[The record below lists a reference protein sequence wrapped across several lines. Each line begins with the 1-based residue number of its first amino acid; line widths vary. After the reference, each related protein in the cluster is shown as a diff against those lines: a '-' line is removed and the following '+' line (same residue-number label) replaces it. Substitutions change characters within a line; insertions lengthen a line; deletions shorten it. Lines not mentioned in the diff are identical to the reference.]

1 METFLLNLLKT
12 SLLGS
17 LAILAMLVLKP
28 LWRERYRAKT
38 RCWLWLALAAF
49 LLLPVDFSVKNAPVQ
64 AAPPKD
70 YTLFVGTDKTAIQ
83 STDNLF
89 GDMAEKSGQSPAQVR
104 DTIIQRPVTN
114 PEQKTTRYIPVT
126 TILFYGYLAGA
137 AAFLLYQ
144 GVSYALFRRT
154 VRRWKR
160 DVSRADYAAMLSDTA
175 RDLGVSAPEMI
186 VCEAISTPAV
196 TGLLRPRLLLPHER
210 YDVQELR
217 YILRHEL
224 CHLKRRDMLLKLVLL
239 AANAMHWFNP
249 VVYLMLRQADEDI
262 ELACDSAATDGLE
275 LPERAAYSRT
285 LLAAVQ
291 SSVRALPATTCFGGT
306 VERLKRRITNVL
318 GAQKKRGLGVVALVL
333 ALTLTAG
340 CAISWGE
347 RAQKNDDPFADKSY
361 TVDILL
367 YEAPAFTDGFT
378 DGTYP
383 SFRTTT
389 NTAGEKYVTLC
400 DAWGSTSIYGPME
413 EYTLEKQSFYAL
425 FGSTKASPVDDL
437 IQNNKSAWSGH
448 CEEASDGQPNQVY
461 LLKQKDGSV
470 YLGLAGDYEE
480 DGSELFCSVFRLN
493 EQVNPIYASMDDYA
507 AACVEDLKKGT
518 MTYSVSENNDYAS
531 RSIEDTVADVRVT
544 QLEQADSLGNLS
556 PDGTVLELW
565 YFQYEMKPTNEAG
578 MQIDVIGG
586 QELTDDGYLNENW
599 THYLTVLHYTYG
611 EKTGYQVIGTYTG
624 NDGLWYNGCSYSGE
638 EKYYL
643 HDFYVDYAGLDL
655 PKMFIPDLLND
666 TAADGYGRAN
676 QCEAR
681 LISGD
686 GSYYFYAPITAW
698 ACNPGTE
705 FWYSR
710 YDTGSYFNAKKLEQ
724 SLDEAKAEWE
734 STGAKA
740 EKTDAGWRFVTHE
753 GMSNT
758 IVTLFDA
765 PDGTCYEV
773 TTHWT
778 FDGSTEENQWGWNR
792 DRAVEGEA
800 VILQAM
806 VNSFR
811 TSKILFTDGSP
822 NGSESSDPAP
832 DDTAFQ
838 ADLQLA
844 SNGGASWLSLNT
856 DGMAVGGHDPKD
868 SAPTV
873 LLDTCDYKE
882 YDPSESSPSGSA
894 VPPGGGNPLA
904 LCLSLSNSARFTF
917 YEGSDFM
924 LYQHGD
930 TRYYK
935 VSSYG
940 DYATIFD
947 AMLAWYNKTPDKEAT
962 FESDLVLASNAAT
975 VDILAFCPASGE
987 SGSHAPL
994 LTGYSVALDSYEY
1007 KPIDKPKNLD
1017 GLDSVELWPHNAQ
1030 ATCLIFYKGTNTVK
1044 YVSGKS
1050 ERYYR
1055 AVGDFSIV
1063 DNDGR
1068 TLYDLMRV
1076 WYDTAEYSDML
1087 TSDVRAQS
1095 KSFSWQEAAQ
1105 NWANAYYGTQK
1116 EVTSGSIYKFTWLNV
1131 TVNPAEET
1139 TQAKRKAGE
1148 IDDNTYCFAVRV
1160 EFTAESANA
1169 LQSAMAGNTVKCEN
1183 PAAPKDAYEF
1193 YRCCT
1198 IQLRDDGRWY
1208 GTELGTGWLC
1218 AIPKKE
1224 GLPPPFFAVF
1234 QRRAGKSTGTSQ
1246 RYVV

>member
-38 RCWLWLALAAF
+38 RCWLWLALAVF

-64 AAPPKD
+64 AEPPKD

-89 GDMAEKSGQSPAQVR
+89 GDMAEKSGQSPAAVR

-144 GVSYALFRRT
+144 GISYALFRRT
-154 VRRWKR
+154 VRRWKK
-160 DVSRADYAAMLSDTA
+160 DVSRADYASLLSDTA
-175 RDLGVSAPEMI
+175 RDLGVNAPEMI

-196 TGLLRPRLLLPHER
+196 TGLLRPRLLLPHEH

-318 GAQKKRGLGVVALVL
+318 GAQKKRGLGIVALVL

-340 CAISWGE
+340 CAVSWGE

-361 TVDILL
+361 TVDTLL
-367 YEAPAFTDGFT
+367 YEAPGFTDGFT
-378 DGTYP
+378 DGAYP
-383 SFRTTT
+383 TFRTAT
-389 NTAGEKYVTLC
+389 NPAGEKYVTMFNDLGY
-400 DAWGSTSIYGPME
+400 ALIYGPME
-413 EYTLEKQSFYAL
+413 EYKLEKQSFYAL
-425 FGSTKASPVDDL
+425 FGNTRDASPVDDL
-437 IQNNKSAWSGH
+437 MQHNKSAWTGY
-448 CEEASDGQPNQVY
+448 CEEAKDSQPYQAY
-461 LLKQKDGSV
+461 LLEQEDGTI
-470 YLGLAGDYEE
+470 YLGLSADYAE
-480 DGSELFCSVFRLN
+480 DGSECFCMVYRLEKEDN
-493 EQVNPIYASMDDYA
+493 TIYASMDDYA
-507 AACVEDLKKGT
+507 AERVAELKKGT
-518 MTYSVSENNDYAS
+518 MTYSVSENNEYAS

-544 QLEQADSLGNLS
+544 QLEQGDSLGNLS

-578 MQIDVIGG
+578 MQINVIGG

-643 HDFYVDYAGLDL
+643 HDFYIDYAGLDL

-758 IVTLFDA
+758 VVTLFNG
-765 PDGTCYEV
+765 PNNTCYIVEI
-773 TTHWT
+773 HWL

-800 VILQAM
+800 EVLRAM
-806 VNSFR
+806 VRSF
-811 TSKILFTDGSP
+811 TVNWDADAAA
-822 NGSESSDPAP
+822 DPAL
-832 DDTAFQ
+832 DDSDFQ
-838 ADLQLA
+838 TDLQLA

-868 SAPTV
+868 AAPTV

-882 YDPSESSPSGSA
+882 SDPSESSPSGSA
-894 VPPGGGNPLA
+894 VPPDGGNPLA

-975 VDILAFCPASGE
+975 VDILAFCPAGGE

-1044 YVSGKS
+1044 YMSGKS

-1208 GTELGTGWLC
+1208 GTELGTGW
-1218 AIPKKE
+1218 
-1224 GLPPPFFAVF
+1224 
-1234 QRRAGKSTGTSQ
+1234 
-1246 RYVV
+1246 

>member
-38 RCWLWLALAAF
+38 RCWLWLAMAAF

-144 GVSYALFRRT
+144 GISYAHFRRT

-160 DVSRADYAAMLSDTA
+160 DVSRADYAAMLSNTA

-318 GAQKKRGLGVVALVL
+318 GAQKKRGLGIVALVL

-340 CAISWGE
+340 CAVSWGE

-361 TVDILL
+361 TVDTLL
-367 YEAPAFTDGFT
+367 YEAPGFTDGFT
-378 DGTYP
+378 DGAYP
-383 SFRTTT
+383 TFRTAT
-389 NTAGEKYVTLC
+389 NPAGEKYVTMFNDLGY
-400 DAWGSTSIYGPME
+400 ALIYGPME
-413 EYTLEKQSFYAL
+413 EYKLEKQSFYAL
-425 FGSTKASPVDDL
+425 FGNTRDASPVDDL
-437 IQNNKSAWSGH
+437 MQHNKSAWTGY
-448 CEEASDGQPNQVY
+448 CEEAKDSQPYQAY
-461 LLKQKDGSV
+461 LLEQEDGTI
-470 YLGLAGDYEE
+470 YLGLSADYAE
-480 DGSELFCSVFRLN
+480 DGSECFCMVYRL
-493 EQVNPIYASMDDYA
+493 EKEDDTIYPSMDDYA

-544 QLEQADSLGNLS
+544 RLEQGDSLGNLS

-578 MQIDVIGG
+578 VQIDVIGG
-586 QELTDDGYLNENW
+586 QELTDDGYLNEHW

-611 EKTGYQVIGTYTG
+611 EKTGYQIIGTSMS
-624 NDGLWYNGCSYSGE
+624 NDGLWYNGCGYGVDL
-638 EKYYL
+638 KYYL

-655 PKMFIPDLLND
+655 PKMYIPNLVDGLVE
-666 TAADGYGRAN
+666 DGYGHGN
-676 QCEAR
+676 SVEGR
-681 LISGD
+681 LISGN
-686 GSYYFYAPITAW
+686 GNYNFYAPISGWTYKPDAKY
-698 ACNPGTE
+698 AE
-705 FWYSR
+705 YWYSS
-710 YDTGSYFNAKKLEQ
+710 YNTGSYFSVTEVDH
-724 SLDEAKAEWE
+724 SLYDEKPEWE
-734 STGAKA
+734 SAGYTA
-740 EKTDAGWRFVTHE
+740 EWIDESCRFVTHE

-758 IVTLFDA
+758 VVTLFNG
-765 PDGTCYEV
+765 PNNTCYIVEI
-773 TTHWT
+773 HWL

-792 DRAVEGEA
+792 DRAVEEEA

-811 TSKILFTDGSP
+811 TSKILPTTDP
-822 NGSESSDPAP
+822 VLDDPA
-832 DDTAFQ
+832 FK

-844 SNGGASWLSLNT
+844 TNGGASWMYLSKNSAAVSDCNMRNVSPAVKLDECSYTLLNKDFT
-856 DGMAVGGHDPKD
+856 PADG
-868 SAPTV
+868 TQV
-873 LLDTCDYKE
+873 LELW
-882 YDPSESSPSGSA
+882 
-894 VPPGGGNPLA
+894 
-904 LCLSLSNSARFTF
+904 LSNNDDSHFAF
-917 YEGSDFM
+917 YEGTNVM
-924 LYQHGD
+924 LYQRD
-930 TRYYK
+930 DARYYK
-935 VSSYG
+935 VSNFG
-940 DYATIFD
+940 DYATLYN
-947 AMLAWYNKTPDKEAT
+947 AMLAWFNSAQSGTEPSDASSAT
-962 FESDLVLASNAAT
+962 TTNAVSRDSLIKA
-975 VDILAFCPASGE
+975 A
-987 SGSHAPL
+987 
-994 LTGYSVALDSYEY
+994 DSYVDLGGYLWYTAGGKFCRWHE
-1007 KPIDKPKNLD
+1007 
-1017 GLDSVELWPHNAQ
+1017 GGSVE
-1030 ATCLIFYKGTNTVK
+1030 TVCDLPLD
-1044 YVSGKS
+1044 YDTPVSAS
-1050 ERYYR
+1050 L
-1055 AVGDFSIV
+1055 STQ
-1063 DNDGR
+1063 DNRILMNYHIGGAIMGSFITD
-1068 TLYDLMRV
+1068 LYDTDGKKLSSINGYNAIAISGDIIVMTDYFMPTPNNMSIS
-1076 WYDTAEYSDML
+1076 YDCGKTFTEFGDKDWFYGSAL
-1087 TSDVRAQS
+1087 TED
-1095 KSFSWQEAAQ
+1095 
-1105 NWANAYYGTQK
+1105 GTY
-1116 EVTSGSIYKFTWLNV
+1116 VTSVNSSLEIRDGYVYTTAVYDINHEKSDDPLV
-1131 TVNPAEET
+1131 TH
-1139 TQAKRKAGE
+1139 
-1148 IDDNTYCFAVRV
+1148 AVRI
-1160 EFTAESANA
+1160 SI
-1169 LQSAMAGNTVKCEN
+1169 K
-1183 PAAPKDAYEF
+1183 
-1193 YRCCT
+1193 
-1198 IQLRDDGRWY
+1198 
-1208 GTELGTGWLC
+1208 TGAQEILD
-1218 AIPKKE
+1218 
-1224 GLPPPFFAVF
+1224 
-1234 QRRAGKSTGTSQ
+1234 
-1246 RYVV
+1246 

>member
-70 YTLFVGTDKTAIQ
+70 YTLFVGTDKTTIQ

-89 GDMAEKSGQSPAQVR
+89 GDMAEKSGQSPAAVC
-104 DTIIQRPVTN
+104 DTIIHRPVTN

-196 TGLLRPRLLLPHER
+196 TGLLRPRLLLPHEH

-340 CAISWGE
+340 CAVSWGE
-347 RAQKNDDPFADKSY
+347 RAQTQKNDDPFADKSY

-367 YEAPAFTDGFT
+367 YEAPGFTDGFT
-378 DGTYP
+378 DGAYP
-383 SFRTTT
+383 TFRTAT
-389 NTAGEKYVTLC
+389 NPAGEKYVTMFNDLGY
-400 DAWGSTSIYGPME
+400 ALIYGPME
-413 EYTLEKQSFYAL
+413 EYKLEKQSFYAL
-425 FGSTKASPVDDL
+425 FGNTRDASPVDDL
-437 IQNNKSAWSGH
+437 MQHNKSAWTGY
-448 CEEASDGQPNQVY
+448 CEEAKDSQPYQAY
-461 LLKQKDGSV
+461 LLEQEDGTI
-470 YLGLAGDYEE
+470 YLGLSADYAE
-480 DGSELFCSVFRLN
+480 DGSECFCMVYRL
-493 EQVNPIYASMDDYA
+493 EKEDDTIYASMDDYA
-507 AACVEDLKKGT
+507 AERVAELKKGT
-518 MTYSVSENNDYAS
+518 MTYSVSENNEYAS

-578 MQIDVIGG
+578 AQINIVGG

-599 THYLTVLHYTYG
+599 THYLTVLRYTYG

-740 EKTDAGWRFVTHE
+740 EKTDTGWRFVTNE

-758 IVTLFDA
+758 VVTLFDA
-765 PDGTCYEV
+765 PDNTCYEV
-773 TTHWT
+773 EIHWS
-778 FDGSTEENQWGWNR
+778 FDGSTAENEWGWNR

-800 VILQAM
+800 EVLRAM
-806 VNSFR
+806 VRSF
-811 TSKILFTDGSP
+811 TVNWDADAAA
-822 NGSESSDPAP
+822 DPAL
-832 DDTAFQ
+832 DDSDFQ

-844 SNGGASWLSLNT
+844 SNGGAAWMFLYRDNAAITDRDMLNVTPTVKLDECSYALLNEEFTPDDGKQTLTLWLSNN
-856 DGMAVGGHDPKD
+856 D
-868 SAPTV
+868 S
-873 LLDTCDYKE
+873 
-882 YDPSESSPSGSA
+882 SH
-894 VPPGGGNPLA
+894 LA
-904 LCLSLSNSARFTF
+904 F
-917 YEGSDFM
+917 YEGTNVM
-924 LYQHGD
+924 LYQRD
-930 TRYYK
+930 DARYYK
-935 VSSYG
+935 VSNFG
-940 DYATIFD
+940 DYATLYD
-947 AMLAWYNKTPDKEAT
+947 AMLAWFNSAQSGTEPSDASSAT
-962 FESDLVLASNAAT
+962 TTNAVSRDSLIKAADSYVDHGGYLWYTAGGKLYRWREGGSVEVLHDLPVNDVTDTT
-975 VDILAFCPASGE
+975 VDATLSVVSNQVALRYYIGGGIMGSFVTELYGADGKQSATLYGYESIAI
-987 SGSHAPL
+987 SGS
-994 LTGYSVALDSYEY
+994 T
-1007 KPIDKPKNLD
+1007 I
-1017 GLDSVELWPHNAQ
+1017 VE
-1030 ATCLIFYKGTNTVK
+1030 TT
-1044 YVSGKS
+1044 
-1050 ERYYR
+1050 
-1055 AVGDFSIV
+1055 
-1063 DNDGR
+1063 
-1068 TLYDLMRV
+1068 
-1076 WYDTAEYSDML
+1076 
-1087 TSDVRAQS
+1087 
-1095 KSFSWQEAAQ
+1095 
-1105 NWANAYYGTQK
+1105 
-1116 EVTSGSIYKFTWLNV
+1116 KFPP
-1131 TVNPAEET
+1131 TVNNLRLSTDGGKTWTSIGDADYFYGSVTEDGSSISYFPGALEIRDGYVYT
-1139 TQAKRKAGE
+1139 TAVYDINHEKSS
-1148 IDDNTYCFAVRV
+1148 DPLVTHAVRI
-1160 EFTAESANA
+1160 SI
-1169 LQSAMAGNTVKCEN
+1169 K
-1183 PAAPKDAYEF
+1183 
-1193 YRCCT
+1193 
-1198 IQLRDDGRWY
+1198 
-1208 GTELGTGWLC
+1208 TGAQEILD
-1218 AIPKKE
+1218 
-1224 GLPPPFFAVF
+1224 
-1234 QRRAGKSTGTSQ
+1234 
-1246 RYVV
+1246 

>member
-38 RCWLWLALAAF
+38 RCWLWLALAVF

-64 AAPPKD
+64 AEPPKD

-89 GDMAEKSGQSPAQVR
+89 GDMAEKSGQSPAAVR

-114 PEQKTTRYIPVT
+114 PAQKTTRYIPVT
-126 TILFYGYLAGA
+126 TILFYGYLAGT

-160 DVSRADYAAMLSDTA
+160 DVARADYAFLLYDTA

-340 CAISWGE
+340 CAVSWGE
-347 RAQKNDDPFADKSY
+347 RAQTQKNDDPFADKSY

-544 QLEQADSLGNLS
+544 QLEFADSLGNLS

-578 MQIDVIGG
+578 AQINIVGG

-599 THYLTVLHYTYG
+599 THYLTVLHYTSG
-611 EKTGYQVIGTYTG
+611 EKTGYQIIGTSMS
-624 NDGLWYNGCSYSGE
+624 NDGLWYNGCGYGVDL
-638 EKYYL
+638 KYYL
-643 HDFYVDYAGLDL
+643 HDFYVDYAGLNE
-655 PKMFIPDLLND
+655 PKMYIPDLVDGLVE
-666 TAADGYGRAN
+666 DGYGHGN
-676 QCEAR
+676 SVEGR
-681 LISGD
+681 LVSG
-686 GSYYFYAPITAW
+686 STYNFCYYYVPITGW
-698 ACNPGTE
+698 ACSPGTDY
-705 FWYSR
+705 WYSR
-710 YDTGSYFNAKKLEQ
+710 YDTGSYFSVKKLERGIN
-724 SLDEAKAEWE
+724 DAKAEWE
-734 STGAKA
+734 STGVTG
-740 EKTDAGWRFVTHE
+740 EKVDTGCWRYVTHE

-758 IVTLFDA
+758 IVTLFA
-765 PDGTCYEV
+765 GPNNTTYEV
-773 TTHWT
+773 EIHWL
-778 FDGSTEENQWGWNR
+778 FDGSTEENQWGWNH
-792 DRAVEGEA
+792 DRAVEEEA

-806 VNSFR
+806 VKHFTINGG
-811 TSKILFTDGSP
+811 IYFTDGSSD
-822 NGSESSDPAP
+822 SESPA
-832 DDTAFQ
+832 DTAFLT
-838 ADLQLA
+838 DLQLA
-844 SNGGASWLSLNT
+844 ANGGIESLTLFPAATSSIISPREPVSTEGSELHVDLSNYGYSSTSEPENISLLNHIRIDLKGDSQSWF
-856 DGMAVGGHDPKD
+856 
-868 SAPTV
+868 
-873 LLDTCDYKE
+873 
-882 YDPSESSPSGSA
+882 ESYQ
-894 VPPGGGNPLA
+894 GGNVIGYCAENRP
-904 LCLSLSNSARFTF
+904 T
-917 YEGSDFM
+917 E
-924 LYQHGD
+924 
-930 TRYYK
+930 YY
-935 VSSYG
+935 
-940 DYATIFD
+940 
-947 AMLAWYNKTPDKEAT
+947 
-962 FESDLVLASNAAT
+962 
-975 VDILAFCPASGE
+975 LAF
-987 SGSHAPL
+987 
-994 LTGYSVALDSYEY
+994 
-1007 KPIDKPKNLD
+1007 
-1017 GLDSVELWPHNAQ
+1017 
-1030 ATCLIFYKGTNTVK
+1030 
-1044 YVSGKS
+1044 
-1050 ERYYR
+1050 
-1055 AVGDFSIV
+1055 GDF
-1063 DNDGR
+1063 GKYA
-1068 TLYDLMRV
+1068 TLYDVILE
-1076 WYDTAEYSDML
+1076 WYHSAQSGTEPSDASSATTTNAVSRDSLIKAADSYVDLGGYLWYTADGKFYRWHEGGSVETLRELPYNDVTDQPAIATLAVEYDQVALRWHIGGATTGTTML
-1087 TSDVRAQS
+1087 ELYGADGKRTMELDGSAPFAISGNTIVKLRSFPPTTGNLLLSTDGGKTWSGLGDADWFYGSVTEDSSGSTSYALADLTIRDGYVYTTAVYDIDHQKTSDPL
-1095 KSFSWQEAAQ
+1095 
-1105 NWANAYYGTQK
+1105 
-1116 EVTSGSIYKFTWLNV
+1116 VTHS
-1131 TVNPAEET
+1131 
-1139 TQAKRKAGE
+1139 
-1148 IDDNTYCFAVRV
+1148 VRV
-1160 EFTAESANA
+1160 N
-1169 LQSAMAGNTVKCEN
+1169 LK
-1183 PAAPKDAYEF
+1183 
-1193 YRCCT
+1193 
-1198 IQLRDDGRWY
+1198 
-1208 GTELGTGWLC
+1208 TGAQEILD
-1218 AIPKKE
+1218 
-1224 GLPPPFFAVF
+1224 
-1234 QRRAGKSTGTSQ
+1234 
-1246 RYVV
+1246 

>member
-49 LLLPVDFSVKNAPVQ
+49 LLLPIDFSVKNAPVQ

-318 GAQKKRGLGVVALVL
+318 GAQKKRGLGIVALVL

-340 CAISWGE
+340 CAVSWGE
-347 RAQKNDDPFADKSY
+347 RAQAQKNDDPFADKSY

-383 SFRTTT
+383 SFRATT

-413 EYTLEKQSFYAL
+413 EYTLEKESFYAL

-544 QLEQADSLGNLS
+544 QLEQGDSLGNLS

-578 MQIDVIGG
+578 AQINIVGG
-586 QELTDDGYLNENW
+586 QELTDDGYLNEHW
-599 THYLTVLHYTYG
+599 THYLTVLHYTSG
-611 EKTGYQVIGTYTG
+611 EKTGYQIIGTSMS
-624 NDGLWYNGCSYSGE
+624 NDGLWYNGCSYGVDL
-638 EKYYL
+638 KYYL
-643 HDFYVDYAGLDL
+643 HDFYIDYAGLNE
-655 PKMFIPDLLND
+655 PKMYIPNLVDGLVE
-666 TAADGYGRAN
+666 DGYGHGN
-676 QCEAR
+676 SVEGR
-681 LISGD
+681 LVSG
-686 GSYYFYAPITAW
+686 STYNFCYYYVPITGW
-698 ACNPGTE
+698 ACSPGTDY
-705 FWYSR
+705 WYSR
-710 YDTGSYFNAKKLEQ
+710 YDTGSYFSVKKLERGIN
-724 SLDEAKAEWE
+724 DAKAEWE
-734 STGAKA
+734 STGVTG
-740 EKTDAGWRFVTHE
+740 EKVDTGCWRYVTHE

-758 IVTLFDA
+758 IVTLFA
-765 PDGTCYEV
+765 GPNNTTYEV
-773 TTHWT
+773 EIHWL
-778 FDGSTEENQWGWNR
+778 FDGSTEENQWGWNH
-792 DRAVEGEA
+792 DRAVEEEA

-811 TSKILFTDGSP
+811 TSKILPTTDP
-822 NGSESSDPAP
+822 VLDDP
-832 DDTAFQ
+832 TFK

-844 SNGGASWLSLNT
+844 TNGGASWMYLSKNSAAVSDCNMRNVSPAVKLDECSYALLNEEFT
-856 DGMAVGGHDPKD
+856 PDDGKQ
-868 SAPTV
+868 T
-873 LLDTCDYKE
+873 LTLW
-882 YDPSESSPSGSA
+882 
-894 VPPGGGNPLA
+894 
-904 LCLSLSNSARFTF
+904 LSNNDSSHLAF
-917 YEGSDFM
+917 YEGTNVM
-924 LYQHGD
+924 LYQRD
-930 TRYYK
+930 DARYYK
-935 VSSYG
+935 VSNFG
-940 DYATIFD
+940 DYATLYD
-947 AMLAWYNKTPDKEAT
+947 AMLAWYHSAQSGTKP
-962 FESDLVLASNAAT
+962 SDASSTTTTNAVSRDSLIKA
-975 VDILAFCPASGE
+975 A
-987 SGSHAPL
+987 
-994 LTGYSVALDSYEY
+994 DSYVDLGGYLWYTAGGKFCRWRE
-1007 KPIDKPKNLD
+1007 
-1017 GLDSVELWPHNAQ
+1017 GGSVETVCDLPLDYDTPVSASLSTQDNRILMNYHIGG
-1030 ATCLIFYKGTNTVK
+1030 ATMGSFIT
-1044 YVSGKS
+1044 
-1050 ERYYR
+1050 
-1055 AVGDFSIV
+1055 D
-1063 DNDGR
+1063 
-1068 TLYDLMRV
+1068 LYDTDGKKLSSINGYNAIAISGDIIVMTDHFMPTPNNLSIS
-1076 WYDTAEYSDML
+1076 YDCGKTFTEFGDKDWFYGSAL
-1087 TSDVRAQS
+1087 TED
-1095 KSFSWQEAAQ
+1095 
-1105 NWANAYYGTQK
+1105 GTY
-1116 EVTSGSIYKFTWLNV
+1116 VTSVSSSLEIRDGYVYTTAVYDINHEKSDDPLV
-1131 TVNPAEET
+1131 TH
-1139 TQAKRKAGE
+1139 
-1148 IDDNTYCFAVRV
+1148 AVRI
-1160 EFTAESANA
+1160 SI
-1169 LQSAMAGNTVKCEN
+1169 K
-1183 PAAPKDAYEF
+1183 
-1193 YRCCT
+1193 
-1198 IQLRDDGRWY
+1198 
-1208 GTELGTGWLC
+1208 TGAQEILD
-1218 AIPKKE
+1218 
-1224 GLPPPFFAVF
+1224 
-1234 QRRAGKSTGTSQ
+1234 
-1246 RYVV
+1246 

>member
-38 RCWLWLALAAF
+38 RCWLWLALAVF

-160 DVSRADYAAMLSDTA
+160 DVARADYASLLYDTA
-175 RDLGVSAPEMI
+175 CDLGVSAPEMI

-340 CAISWGE
+340 CAVSWGN
-347 RAQKNDDPFADKSY
+347 KNELSDPFGKSY
-361 TVDILL
+361 TIADIVYIGVEPDDTFRENAANAELL
-367 YEAPAFTDGFT
+367 LRSDAQSMTLTWTDHYKWDCTAAGSFEMTEENFDRYFDGSAFEAADNPAGWQESDMSAAKLRRENANTWCFTTSSPPDGLT
-378 DGTYP
+378 DY
-383 SFRTTT
+383 
-389 NTAGEKYVTLC
+389 LC
-400 DAWGSTSIYGPME
+400 
-413 EYTLEKQSFYAL
+413 
-425 FGSTKASPVDDL
+425 
-437 IQNNKSAWSGH
+437 
-448 CEEASDGQPNQVY
+448 
-461 LLKQKDGSV
+461 LLQQKDGTL
-470 YLGLAGDYEE
+470 YLAMGYYPDSKQTAPHCFHTL
-480 DGSELFCSVFRLN
+480 FRLA
-493 EQVNPIYASMDDYA
+493 EKAVPIYASMDDYA

-518 MTYSVSENNDYAS
+518 MTYSVSENNEYAS
-531 RSIEDTVADVRVT
+531 RSVEDTVADVRVT
-544 QLEQADSLGNLS
+544 QLEFADSLGNLS

-578 MQIDVIGG
+578 VEIEPVGG
-586 QELTDDGYLNENW
+586 QYVTDDGYLRESW
-599 THYLTVLHYTYG
+599 THYLTVLRYTYG

-624 NDGLWYNGCSYSGE
+624 NDGLWYNGCNYSGE

-643 HDFYVDYAGLDL
+643 HDFYIDYAGLDL
-655 PKMFIPDLLND
+655 PKMYIPNLLN
-666 TAADGYGRAN
+666 AATDGYGRAN

-800 VILQAM
+800 EVLRAM
-806 VNSFR
+806 VRSF
-811 TSKILFTDGSP
+811 TVNWDADAAA
-822 NGSESSDPAP
+822 DPAL
-832 DDTAFQ
+832 DDSDFQ

-844 SNGGASWLSLNT
+844 SNGGAAWMFLYRDNAAITDRDMLNVTPTVRLDECSYALLHDKFTPADGARSLTLWLSNNDSSHLAFFEGT
-856 DGMAVGGHDPKD
+856 DI
-868 SAPTV
+868 
-873 LLDTCDYKE
+873 
-882 YDPSESSPSGSA
+882 
-894 VPPGGGNPLA
+894 
-904 LCLSLSNSARFTF
+904 
-917 YEGSDFM
+917 M
-924 LYQHGD
+924 LYQRD
-930 TRYYK
+930 DAYYYK
-935 VSSYG
+935 VSDYG
-940 DYATIFD
+940 DYATLYD
-947 AMLAWYNKTPDKEAT
+947 AMLAWFNSAQSGTEPSDASSAT
-962 FESDLVLASNAAT
+962 TTNAVSRDSLIKAADSYVDLGGYLWYTAGGKFYRWHEGGSVETIDTLPIDSLTDSPVRAT
-975 VDILAFCPASGE
+975 LSIR
-987 SGSHAPL
+987 GSR
-994 LTGYSVALDSYEY
+994 VALNYHIGGATMGTYVTELYNYDGKLYVKIDGYESIAFDNHGNIV
-1007 KPIDKPKNLD
+1007 KTLQFPPAQNNL
-1017 GLDSVELWPHNAQ
+1017 
-1030 ATCLIFYKGTNTVK
+1030 
-1044 YVSGKS
+1044 
-1050 ERYYR
+1050 
-1055 AVGDFSIV
+1055 SIS
-1063 DNDGR
+1063 
-1068 TLYDLMRV
+1068 
-1076 WYDTAEYSDML
+1076 YDTGKTWTAIGDADYFYGSVTENNDSISYAPADLSIRDGYVYTTAVYDIDHQK
-1087 TSDVRAQS
+1087 TSDPL
-1095 KSFSWQEAAQ
+1095 
-1105 NWANAYYGTQK
+1105 
-1116 EVTSGSIYKFTWLNV
+1116 VTH
-1131 TVNPAEET
+1131 
-1139 TQAKRKAGE
+1139 
-1148 IDDNTYCFAVRV
+1148 AVRI
-1160 EFTAESANA
+1160 SI
-1169 LQSAMAGNTVKCEN
+1169 K
-1183 PAAPKDAYEF
+1183 
-1193 YRCCT
+1193 
-1198 IQLRDDGRWY
+1198 
-1208 GTELGTGWLC
+1208 TGAQEILD
-1218 AIPKKE
+1218 
-1224 GLPPPFFAVF
+1224 
-1234 QRRAGKSTGTSQ
+1234 
-1246 RYVV
+1246 

>member
-70 YTLFVGTDKTAIQ
+70 YTLFVGTDKTTIQ

-89 GDMAEKSGQSPAQVR
+89 GDMAEKSGQSPAAVR

-160 DVSRADYAAMLSDTA
+160 DVARADYAAMLSDTA

-340 CAISWGE
+340 CAVGWGE

-361 TVDILL
+361 TVDTLL
-367 YEAPAFTDGFT
+367 YEAPGFTDGFT
-378 DGTYP
+378 DGAYP
-383 SFRTTT
+383 TFRTAT
-389 NTAGEKYVTLC
+389 NPAGEKYVTMFNDLGY
-400 DAWGSTSIYGPME
+400 ALIYGPME
-413 EYTLEKQSFYAL
+413 EYKLEKQSFYAL
-425 FGSTKASPVDDL
+425 FGNTRDASPVDDL
-437 IQNNKSAWSGH
+437 MQHNKSAWTGY
-448 CEEASDGQPNQVY
+448 CEEAKDSQPYQAY
-461 LLKQKDGSV
+461 LLEQEDGTI
-470 YLGLAGDYEE
+470 YLGLSADYAE
-480 DGSELFCSVFRLN
+480 DGSECFCMVYRL
-493 EQVNPIYASMDDYA
+493 EKEDDTIYASMDDYA
-507 AACVEDLKKGT
+507 AERVEDLKKGT
-518 MTYSVSENNDYAS
+518 MTYSVSENNEYAS

-611 EKTGYQVIGTYTG
+611 EKTGYQIIGTYTG

-800 VILQAM
+800 AILQAM
-806 VNSFR
+806 TDSF
-811 TSKILFTDGSP
+811 TITGKILLTQEDASAASTGFDALDAALDALGDMNVTADPLGHAVMVP
-822 NGSESSDPAP
+822 NATAKWDDRNGTNIAYRAEIAKQFRQYSWKEASNVAQFGEEVLSVQCGRWNFYLYSNYKNVLSFFDQESDPKGYPYAFEITNAGAENAVWDAFYKWYEEAVAADNGKQTVTP
-832 DDTAFQ
+832 AATDTLSRASITKSADSYVDNDDY
-838 ADLQLA
+838 LWYI
-844 SNGGASWLSLNT
+844 SGGKLCRWR
-856 DGMAVGGHDPKD
+856 
-868 SAPTV
+868 
-873 LLDTCDYKE
+873 E
-882 YDPSESSPSGSA
+882 GSA
-894 VPPGGGNPLA
+894 VETICTLPIDSLTDSPVRA
-904 LCLSLSNSARFTF
+904 TLSIR
-917 YEGSDFM
+917 GS
-924 LYQHGD
+924 
-930 TRYYK
+930 R
-935 VSSYG
+935 
-940 DYATIFD
+940 
-947 AMLAWYNKTPDKEAT
+947 
-962 FESDLVLASNAAT
+962 
-975 VDILAFCPASGE
+975 
-987 SGSHAPL
+987 
-994 LTGYSVALDSYEY
+994 VALNYHIGGATMGTYVTELYNPDGEQYVKIDGYESIAFDNHGNIVKTLQFPPAQNNLSISY
-1007 KPIDKPKNLD
+1007 D
-1017 GLDSVELWPHNAQ
+1017 
-1030 ATCLIFYKGTNTVK
+1030 
-1044 YVSGKS
+1044 SGKTWTS
-1050 ERYYR
+1050 IGDADYFYGSVTEDGSSISYFPGALEIRDGYVYTT
-1055 AVGDFSIV
+1055 AV
-1063 DNDGR
+1063 
-1068 TLYDLMRV
+1068 YDI
-1076 WYDTAEYSDML
+1076 DHQK
-1087 TSDVRAQS
+1087 TSDPL
-1095 KSFSWQEAAQ
+1095 
-1105 NWANAYYGTQK
+1105 
-1116 EVTSGSIYKFTWLNV
+1116 VTHS
-1131 TVNPAEET
+1131 
-1139 TQAKRKAGE
+1139 
-1148 IDDNTYCFAVRV
+1148 VRV
-1160 EFTAESANA
+1160 N
-1169 LQSAMAGNTVKCEN
+1169 LK
-1183 PAAPKDAYEF
+1183 
-1193 YRCCT
+1193 
-1198 IQLRDDGRWY
+1198 
-1208 GTELGTGWLC
+1208 TGAQEILD
-1218 AIPKKE
+1218 
-1224 GLPPPFFAVF
+1224 
-1234 QRRAGKSTGTSQ
+1234 
-1246 RYVV
+1246 

>member
-340 CAISWGE
+340 CAVSWGE

-361 TVDILL
+361 TVDTLL
-367 YEAPAFTDGFT
+367 YEAPGFTDGFT
-378 DGTYP
+378 DGAYP
-383 SFRTTT
+383 TFRTAT
-389 NTAGEKYVTLC
+389 NPAGEKYVTMFNDLGY
-400 DAWGSTSIYGPME
+400 ALIYGPME
-413 EYTLEKQSFYAL
+413 EYKLEKQSFYAL
-425 FGSTKASPVDDL
+425 FGSTRDASPVDDL
-437 IQNNKSAWSGH
+437 MQHNKSAWTGY
-448 CEEASDGQPNQVY
+448 CEEAKDSQPYQAY
-461 LLKQKDGSV
+461 LLEQEDGTI
-470 YLGLAGDYEE
+470 YLGLSADYAE
-480 DGSELFCSVFRLN
+480 DGSECFCMVYRL
-493 EQVNPIYASMDDYA
+493 EKEDDTIYASMDDYA
-507 AACVEDLKKGT
+507 AERVAELKKGT
-518 MTYSVSENNDYAS
+518 MTYSVSENNEYAS

-578 MQIDVIGG
+578 AQINIVGG

-599 THYLTVLHYTYG
+599 THYLTVLHYTSG

-792 DRAVEGEA
+792 DRAVESEA
-800 VILQAM
+800 EVLRAM
-806 VNSFR
+806 VRSF
-811 TSKILFTDGSP
+811 TVNWDADAAA
-822 NGSESSDPAP
+822 DPAL
-832 DDTAFQ
+832 DDSDFQ

-844 SNGGASWLSLNT
+844 SNGGAAWMYLSKNSAAVSDCNMRNVTPTVKLDECSYALLNEEFTPDDGKQTLTLWLSNN
-856 DGMAVGGHDPKD
+856 D
-868 SAPTV
+868 S
-873 LLDTCDYKE
+873 
-882 YDPSESSPSGSA
+882 SH
-894 VPPGGGNPLA
+894 LA
-904 LCLSLSNSARFTF
+904 F
-917 YEGSDFM
+917 YEGTNVM
-924 LYQHGD
+924 LYQRD
-930 TRYYK
+930 DARYYK
-935 VSSYG
+935 VSNFG
-940 DYATIFD
+940 DYATLYD
-947 AMLAWYNKTPDKEAT
+947 AMLAWFNSAQSGTET
-962 FESDLVLASNAAT
+962 SDASSTTTTNAVSRDSLIKA
-975 VDILAFCPASGE
+975 A
-987 SGSHAPL
+987 
-994 LTGYSVALDSYEY
+994 DSY
-1007 KPIDKPKNLD
+1007 
-1017 GLDSVELWPHNAQ
+1017 
-1030 ATCLIFYKGTNTVK
+1030 
-1044 YVSGKS
+1044 
-1050 ERYYR
+1050 
-1055 AVGDFSIV
+1055 V
-1063 DNDGR
+1063 DNDDYLWYISGGKLCRWHEGGSVETLRELPYNDVTDQPAIATLAVEYDQVALRWHIGGATTGTTMLELYGADGKR
-1068 TLYDLMRV
+1068 TMELD
-1076 WYDTAEYSDML
+1076 
-1087 TSDVRAQS
+1087 
-1095 KSFSWQEAAQ
+1095 
-1105 NWANAYYGTQK
+1105 
-1116 EVTSGSIYKFTWLNV
+1116 GSA
-1131 TVNPAEET
+1131 P
-1139 TQAKRKAGE
+1139 
-1148 IDDNTYCFAVRV
+1148 FAI
-1160 EFTAESANA
+1160 S
-1169 LQSAMAGNTVKCEN
+1169 GNTVVKLLSFPPTTGN
-1183 PAAPKDAYEF
+1183 LLLSTDGGKTWSAIGDADWF
-1193 YRCCT
+1193 YGSVT
-1198 IQLRDDGRWY
+1198 EDGSSISYFPGALEIRDGYVYTTAVYDINHEKSSDPLVTHSVRVN
-1208 GTELGTGWLC
+1208 LKTGAQEILD
-1218 AIPKKE
+1218 
-1224 GLPPPFFAVF
+1224 
-1234 QRRAGKSTGTSQ
+1234 
-1246 RYVV
+1246 

>member
-38 RCWLWLALAAF
+38 RCWLWLALAVF

-64 AAPPKD
+64 AEPPKD
-70 YTLFVGTDKTAIQ
+70 YTLFVGTDKTTIQ

-89 GDMAEKSGQSPAQVR
+89 GDMAEKSGQSPAAVR

-160 DVSRADYAAMLSDTA
+160 DVARADYAAMLSDTA

-340 CAISWGE
+340 CAVGWGE
-347 RAQKNDDPFADKSY
+347 RAQTQKNDDPFADKSY

-611 EKTGYQVIGTYTG
+611 EKTGYQIIGTYTG

-643 HDFYVDYAGLDL
+643 HDFYVDYAGLNE
-655 PKMFIPDLLND
+655 PKMYIPDLVDGLVE
-666 TAADGYGRAN
+666 DGYGHGN
-676 QCEAR
+676 SVEGR
-681 LISGD
+681 LVSG
-686 GSYYFYAPITAW
+686 STYNFCYYYVPITGW
-698 ACNPGTE
+698 ACSPGTDY
-705 FWYSR
+705 WYSR
-710 YDTGSYFNAKKLEQ
+710 YDTGSYFSVKKLERGIN
-724 SLDEAKAEWE
+724 DAKAEWE
-734 STGAKA
+734 STGVTG
-740 EKTDAGWRFVTHE
+740 EKVDTGCWRYVTHE

-758 IVTLFDA
+758 IVTLFA
-765 PDGTCYEV
+765 GPNNTTYEV
-773 TTHWT
+773 EIHWL

-792 DRAVEGEA
+792 DRAVEEEA

-806 VNSFR
+806 VKHFTINGG
-811 TSKILFTDGSP
+811 IYFTDGSSD
-822 NGSESSDPAP
+822 SESPA
-832 DDTAFQ
+832 DTAFLT
-838 ADLQLA
+838 DLQLA
-844 SNGGASWLSLNT
+844 ANGGIESLTLFPAATSSIISPREPVSTEGSELHVDLSNYGYSSTSEPENISLLNHIRIDLKGDSQSWF
-856 DGMAVGGHDPKD
+856 
-868 SAPTV
+868 
-873 LLDTCDYKE
+873 
-882 YDPSESSPSGSA
+882 ESYQ
-894 VPPGGGNPLA
+894 GGNVIGYCAENRP
-904 LCLSLSNSARFTF
+904 T
-917 YEGSDFM
+917 E
-924 LYQHGD
+924 
-930 TRYYK
+930 YY
-935 VSSYG
+935 
-940 DYATIFD
+940 
-947 AMLAWYNKTPDKEAT
+947 
-962 FESDLVLASNAAT
+962 
-975 VDILAFCPASGE
+975 LAF
-987 SGSHAPL
+987 
-994 LTGYSVALDSYEY
+994 
-1007 KPIDKPKNLD
+1007 
-1017 GLDSVELWPHNAQ
+1017 
-1030 ATCLIFYKGTNTVK
+1030 
-1044 YVSGKS
+1044 
-1050 ERYYR
+1050 
-1055 AVGDFSIV
+1055 GDF
-1063 DNDGR
+1063 GKYA
-1068 TLYDLMRV
+1068 TLYDVILE
-1076 WYDTAEYSDML
+1076 WYHSAQSGTEPSDASSATTTNAVSRDSLIKTADSYVDLGGYLWYTADGKFYRWHEGGSVETLRELPYNDVTDQPAIATLAVEYDQVALRWHIGGATTGTTML
-1087 TSDVRAQS
+1087 ELYGADGKRTMELDGSAPFAISGNTIVKLRSFPPTTGNLLLSTDGGKTWSGLGDADWFYGSVTEDSSGSTSYALADLTIRDGYVYTTAVYDIEHQKTSDPL
-1095 KSFSWQEAAQ
+1095 
-1105 NWANAYYGTQK
+1105 
-1116 EVTSGSIYKFTWLNV
+1116 VTHS
-1131 TVNPAEET
+1131 
-1139 TQAKRKAGE
+1139 
-1148 IDDNTYCFAVRV
+1148 VRV
-1160 EFTAESANA
+1160 N
-1169 LQSAMAGNTVKCEN
+1169 LK
-1183 PAAPKDAYEF
+1183 
-1193 YRCCT
+1193 
-1198 IQLRDDGRWY
+1198 
-1208 GTELGTGWLC
+1208 TGAQEILD
-1218 AIPKKE
+1218 
-1224 GLPPPFFAVF
+1224 
-1234 QRRAGKSTGTSQ
+1234 
-1246 RYVV
+1246 

>member
-70 YTLFVGTDKTAIQ
+70 YTLFVGTDKTTIQ

-160 DVSRADYAAMLSDTA
+160 DVARADYAAMLSDTA

-196 TGLLRPRLLLPHER
+196 TGLLRPRLLLPHEH

-599 THYLTVLHYTYG
+599 THYLTVLHYTSG
-611 EKTGYQVIGTYTG
+611 EQTGYQVIGTYTG

-800 VILQAM
+800 AILQAM
-806 VNSFR
+806 TDSF
-811 TSKILFTDGSP
+811 TITGKILLTQEDASAASTGFDALDAALDALGDMNVTADPLGHAVMVP
-822 NGSESSDPAP
+822 NATAKWDDRNGTNIAYRAEIAKQFRQYSWKEASNVAQFGEEVLSVQCGRWNFYLYSNYKNVLSFFDQESDPKGYPYAFEITNAGAENAVWDAFYKWYEEAVAADNGKQTVTP
-832 DDTAFQ
+832 AATDTLSRASITKS
-838 ADLQLA
+838 ADSYVDL
-844 SNGGASWLSLNT
+844 GGYLWYTA
-856 DGMAVGGHDPKD
+856 GGKFYRWH
-868 SAPTV
+868 
-873 LLDTCDYKE
+873 E
-882 YDPSESSPSGSA
+882 GSA
-894 VPPGGGNPLA
+894 VETICTLPIDSLTDSPVRA
-904 LCLSLSNSARFTF
+904 TLSIR
-917 YEGSDFM
+917 GS
-924 LYQHGD
+924 
-930 TRYYK
+930 R
-935 VSSYG
+935 
-940 DYATIFD
+940 
-947 AMLAWYNKTPDKEAT
+947 
-962 FESDLVLASNAAT
+962 
-975 VDILAFCPASGE
+975 
-987 SGSHAPL
+987 
-994 LTGYSVALDSYEY
+994 VALNYHIGGATMGTYVTELYNPDGEQYVKIDGYESIAFDNHGNIVKTLQFPPAQNNLSISY
-1007 KPIDKPKNLD
+1007 D
-1017 GLDSVELWPHNAQ
+1017 
-1030 ATCLIFYKGTNTVK
+1030 
-1044 YVSGKS
+1044 SGKTWTS
-1050 ERYYR
+1050 IGDADYFYGSVTEDGSSISYFPGALEIRDGYVYTT
-1055 AVGDFSIV
+1055 AV
-1063 DNDGR
+1063 
-1068 TLYDLMRV
+1068 YDI
-1076 WYDTAEYSDML
+1076 DHQK
-1087 TSDVRAQS
+1087 TSDPL
-1095 KSFSWQEAAQ
+1095 
-1105 NWANAYYGTQK
+1105 
-1116 EVTSGSIYKFTWLNV
+1116 VTHS
-1131 TVNPAEET
+1131 
-1139 TQAKRKAGE
+1139 
-1148 IDDNTYCFAVRV
+1148 VRV
-1160 EFTAESANA
+1160 N
-1169 LQSAMAGNTVKCEN
+1169 LK
-1183 PAAPKDAYEF
+1183 
-1193 YRCCT
+1193 
-1198 IQLRDDGRWY
+1198 
-1208 GTELGTGWLC
+1208 TGAQEILD
-1218 AIPKKE
+1218 
-1224 GLPPPFFAVF
+1224 
-1234 QRRAGKSTGTSQ
+1234 
-1246 RYVV
+1246 

>member
-38 RCWLWLALAAF
+38 RCWLWPALAAF

-70 YTLFVGTDKTAIQ
+70 YTLFVGTDKTTIQ

-144 GVSYALFRRT
+144 GISYALFRRT

-340 CAISWGE
+340 CAVSWGE

-361 TVDILL
+361 TVDTLL
-367 YEAPAFTDGFT
+367 YEAPGFTDGFT
-378 DGTYP
+378 DGAYP
-383 SFRTTT
+383 TFRTAT
-389 NTAGEKYVTLC
+389 NPAGEKYVTMFNDLGY
-400 DAWGSTSIYGPME
+400 ALIYGPME
-413 EYTLEKQSFYAL
+413 EYKLEKQSFYAL
-425 FGSTKASPVDDL
+425 FGSTRDASPVDDL
-437 IQNNKSAWSGH
+437 MQHNKSAWTGY
-448 CEEASDGQPNQVY
+448 CEEAKDSQPYQAY
-461 LLKQKDGSV
+461 LLEQEDGTI
-470 YLGLAGDYEE
+470 YLGLSADYAE
-480 DGSELFCSVFRLN
+480 DGSECFCMVYRL
-493 EQVNPIYASMDDYA
+493 EKEDDTIYASMDDYA
-507 AACVEDLKKGT
+507 AERVAELKKGT
-518 MTYSVSENNDYAS
+518 MTYSVSENNEYAS

-578 MQIDVIGG
+578 MQINIVGG

-599 THYLTVLHYTYG
+599 THYLTVLHYTSG
-611 EKTGYQVIGTYTG
+611 EQTGYQVIGTYTG

-800 VILQAM
+800 AILQAM
-806 VNSFR
+806 TDSF
-811 TSKILFTDGSP
+811 TITGKILLTQEDASAASTGFDALDAALDALGDMNVTADPLGHAVMVP
-822 NGSESSDPAP
+822 NATAKWDDRNGTNIAYRAEIAKQFRQYSWKEASNVAQFGEEVLSVQCGRWNFYLYSNYKNVLSFFDQESDPKGYPYAFEITNAGAENAVWDAFYKWYEEAVAADNGKQTVTP
-832 DDTAFQ
+832 AATDTLSRASITKSADSYVDNDDY
-838 ADLQLA
+838 LWYI
-844 SNGGASWLSLNT
+844 SGGKLCRWR
-856 DGMAVGGHDPKD
+856 
-868 SAPTV
+868 
-873 LLDTCDYKE
+873 E
-882 YDPSESSPSGSA
+882 GSA
-894 VPPGGGNPLA
+894 VETICTLPIDSLTDSPVRA
-904 LCLSLSNSARFTF
+904 TLSIR
-917 YEGSDFM
+917 GS
-924 LYQHGD
+924 
-930 TRYYK
+930 R
-935 VSSYG
+935 
-940 DYATIFD
+940 
-947 AMLAWYNKTPDKEAT
+947 
-962 FESDLVLASNAAT
+962 
-975 VDILAFCPASGE
+975 
-987 SGSHAPL
+987 
-994 LTGYSVALDSYEY
+994 VALNYHIGGATMGTYVTELYNSDGEQYVKIDGYESIAFDNHGNIV
-1007 KPIDKPKNLD
+1007 KTLQFPPAQNNL
-1017 GLDSVELWPHNAQ
+1017 
-1030 ATCLIFYKGTNTVK
+1030 
-1044 YVSGKS
+1044 
-1050 ERYYR
+1050 
-1055 AVGDFSIV
+1055 SIS
-1063 DNDGR
+1063 
-1068 TLYDLMRV
+1068 
-1076 WYDTAEYSDML
+1076 YDTGKTWTSIGDADYFYGSVTEDGSSISYFPGALEIRDGYVYTTAVYDIDHQK
-1087 TSDVRAQS
+1087 TSDPL
-1095 KSFSWQEAAQ
+1095 
-1105 NWANAYYGTQK
+1105 
-1116 EVTSGSIYKFTWLNV
+1116 VTHS
-1131 TVNPAEET
+1131 
-1139 TQAKRKAGE
+1139 
-1148 IDDNTYCFAVRV
+1148 VRV
-1160 EFTAESANA
+1160 N
-1169 LQSAMAGNTVKCEN
+1169 LK
-1183 PAAPKDAYEF
+1183 
-1193 YRCCT
+1193 
-1198 IQLRDDGRWY
+1198 
-1208 GTELGTGWLC
+1208 TGAQEILD
-1218 AIPKKE
+1218 
-1224 GLPPPFFAVF
+1224 
-1234 QRRAGKSTGTSQ
+1234 
-1246 RYVV
+1246 

>member
-38 RCWLWLALAAF
+38 RCWLWLAMAAF
-49 LLLPVDFSVKNAPVQ
+49 LLLPIDFSVKNAPVQ

-89 GDMAEKSGQSPAQVR
+89 GDMAEKSGQSPAAVR

-114 PEQKTTRYIPVT
+114 PEQKMTRYIPVT

-144 GVSYALFRRT
+144 GLSYAHFRRT

-160 DVSRADYAAMLSDTA
+160 DVARADYAAMLSDTA
-175 RDLGVSAPEMI
+175 HDLGVSAPEMI

-196 TGLLRPRLLLPHER
+196 TGLLRPRLLLPHEH

-224 CHLKRRDMLLKLVLL
+224 CHLKRRDMLFKLVLL

-318 GAQKKRGLGVVALVL
+318 GAQKKRGLGIVALVL

-340 CAISWGE
+340 CAVSWGE

-361 TVDILL
+361 TVDTLL
-367 YEAPAFTDGFT
+367 YEAPGFTDGFT
-378 DGTYP
+378 DGAYP
-383 SFRTTT
+383 TFRTAT
-389 NTAGEKYVTLC
+389 NPAGEKYVTMFNDLGY
-400 DAWGSTSIYGPME
+400 ALIYGPME
-413 EYTLEKQSFYAL
+413 EYKLEKQSFYAL
-425 FGSTKASPVDDL
+425 FGNTRDASPVDDL
-437 IQNNKSAWSGH
+437 MQHNKSAWTGY
-448 CEEASDGQPNQVY
+448 CEEAKDSQPYQAY
-461 LLKQKDGSV
+461 LLEQEDGTI
-470 YLGLAGDYEE
+470 YLGLSADYAE
-480 DGSELFCSVFRLN
+480 DGSECFCMVYRLN
-493 EQVNPIYASMDDYA
+493 EQINTIYPSMDDYA

-518 MTYSVSENNDYAS
+518 MTYSVSENNEYAS

-544 QLEQADSLGNLS
+544 QLEFADSLGNLS

-578 MQIDVIGG
+578 VQIDVIGG
-586 QELTDDGYLNENW
+586 QELTDDGYLNEHW

-611 EKTGYQVIGTYTG
+611 EKTGYQIIGTSMS
-624 NDGLWYNGCSYSGE
+624 NDGLWYNGCGYGVDL
-638 EKYYL
+638 KYYL
-643 HDFYVDYAGLDL
+643 HDFYIDYAGLNE
-655 PKMFIPDLLND
+655 PKMYIPDLVDGLVE
-666 TAADGYGRAN
+666 DGYGHGN
-676 QCEAR
+676 TVEGR
-681 LISGD
+681 LISGN
-686 GSYYFYAPITAW
+686 GNYSFYAPISGWTYKPDAEY
-698 ACNPGTE
+698 AE
-705 FWYSR
+705 YWYSS
-710 YDTGSYFNAKKLEQ
+710 YNTGSYFSVTEVDH
-724 SLDEAKAEWE
+724 SLYDEKPEWE
-734 STGAKA
+734 SAGYTA
-740 EKTDAGWRFVTHE
+740 EWIDESCRFVTHE

-758 IVTLFDA
+758 VVTLFNG
-765 PDGTCYEV
+765 PNNTCYIVEI
-773 TTHWT
+773 HWL
-778 FDGSTEENQWGWNR
+778 FDGSTEENQWGWNH
-792 DRAVEGEA
+792 DRAVEEEA

-806 VNSFR
+806 VKHFTINGG
-811 TSKILFTDGSP
+811 IYFTDGSSD
-822 NGSESSDPAP
+822 SESPA
-832 DDTAFQ
+832 DTAFLT
-838 ADLQLA
+838 DLQLA

-868 SAPTV
+868 AAPTV

-975 VDILAFCPASGE
+975 VDILAFCPAGGE

-1007 KPIDKPKNLD
+1007 KPIDKPKKLD

-1208 GTELGTGWLC
+1208 GTELGTGW
-1218 AIPKKE
+1218 
-1224 GLPPPFFAVF
+1224 
-1234 QRRAGKSTGTSQ
+1234 
-1246 RYVV
+1246 

>member
-38 RCWLWLALAAF
+38 RCWLWLAMAAF

-144 GVSYALFRRT
+144 GISYAHFRRT

-160 DVSRADYAAMLSDTA
+160 DVSRADYAAMLSNTA

-318 GAQKKRGLGVVALVL
+318 GAQKKRGLGIVALVL

-340 CAISWGE
+340 CAVSWGE

-361 TVDILL
+361 TVDTLL
-367 YEAPAFTDGFT
+367 YEAPGFTDGFT
-378 DGTYP
+378 DGAYP
-383 SFRTTT
+383 TFRTAT
-389 NTAGEKYVTLC
+389 NPAGEKYVTMFNDLGY
-400 DAWGSTSIYGPME
+400 ALIYGPME
-413 EYTLEKQSFYAL
+413 EYKLEKQSFYAL
-425 FGSTKASPVDDL
+425 FGNTRDASPVDDL
-437 IQNNKSAWSGH
+437 MQHNKSAWTGY
-448 CEEASDGQPNQVY
+448 CEEAKDSQPYQAY
-461 LLKQKDGSV
+461 LLEQEDGTI
-470 YLGLAGDYEE
+470 YLGLSADYAE
-480 DGSELFCSVFRLN
+480 DGSECFCMVYRL
-493 EQVNPIYASMDDYA
+493 EKEDDTIYPSMDDYA

-544 QLEQADSLGNLS
+544 RLEQGDSLGNLS

-578 MQIDVIGG
+578 VQIDVIGG
-586 QELTDDGYLNENW
+586 QELTDDGYLNEHW

-611 EKTGYQVIGTYTG
+611 EKTGYQIIGTSMS
-624 NDGLWYNGCSYSGE
+624 NDGLWYNGCGYGVDL
-638 EKYYL
+638 KYYL

-655 PKMFIPDLLND
+655 PKMYIPNLVDGLVE
-666 TAADGYGRAN
+666 DGYGHGN
-676 QCEAR
+676 SVEGR
-681 LISGD
+681 LISGN
-686 GSYYFYAPITAW
+686 GNYRFYAPISGWTYKPDAKY
-698 ACNPGTE
+698 AE
-705 FWYSR
+705 YWYSS
-710 YDTGSYFNAKKLEQ
+710 YNTGSYFSVTEVDH
-724 SLDEAKAEWE
+724 SLYDEKPEWE
-734 STGAKA
+734 SAGYTA
-740 EKTDAGWRFVTHE
+740 EWIDESCRFVTHE

-758 IVTLFDA
+758 VVTLFNG
-765 PDGTCYEV
+765 PNNTCYIVEI
-773 TTHWT
+773 HWL

-792 DRAVEGEA
+792 DRAVEEEA

-811 TSKILFTDGSP
+811 TSKILPTTDP
-822 NGSESSDPAP
+822 VLDDPA
-832 DDTAFQ
+832 FK

-844 SNGGASWLSLNT
+844 TNGGASWMYLSKNSA
-856 DGMAVGGHDPKD
+856 AVSDCNMRNVT
-868 SAPTV
+868 PTV
-873 LLDTCDYKE
+873 NLDECSYALLNEEFTPDDGKQT
-882 YDPSESSPSGSA
+882 
-894 VPPGGGNPLA
+894 LT
-904 LCLSLSNSARFTF
+904 LWLSNNDSSHLAF
-917 YEGSDFM
+917 YESTNVM
-924 LYQHGD
+924 LYQRD
-930 TRYYK
+930 DARYYK
-935 VSSYG
+935 VSNFG
-940 DYATIFD
+940 DYATLYD
-947 AMLAWYNKTPDKEAT
+947 AMLAWFNSAQSGTEP
-962 FESDLVLASNAAT
+962 SDASSTTTTNAVSRDSLIKA
-975 VDILAFCPASGE
+975 A
-987 SGSHAPL
+987 
-994 LTGYSVALDSYEY
+994 DSYVDLGGYLWYTAGGKFCRWHE
-1007 KPIDKPKNLD
+1007 
-1017 GLDSVELWPHNAQ
+1017 GGSVE
-1030 ATCLIFYKGTNTVK
+1030 TVCDLPLD
-1044 YVSGKS
+1044 YDTPVSAS
-1050 ERYYR
+1050 L
-1055 AVGDFSIV
+1055 STQ
-1063 DNDGR
+1063 DNRILMNYHIGGAIMGSFITD
-1068 TLYDLMRV
+1068 LYDTDGKKLSSINGYNAIAISGDIIVMTDHFMPTPNNMSIS
-1076 WYDTAEYSDML
+1076 YDCGKTFTEFGDKDWFYGSAL
-1087 TSDVRAQS
+1087 TED
-1095 KSFSWQEAAQ
+1095 
-1105 NWANAYYGTQK
+1105 GTY
-1116 EVTSGSIYKFTWLNV
+1116 VTSVNSSLEIRDGYVYTTAVYDINHEKSDDPLV
-1131 TVNPAEET
+1131 TH
-1139 TQAKRKAGE
+1139 
-1148 IDDNTYCFAVRV
+1148 AVRI
-1160 EFTAESANA
+1160 SI
-1169 LQSAMAGNTVKCEN
+1169 K
-1183 PAAPKDAYEF
+1183 
-1193 YRCCT
+1193 
-1198 IQLRDDGRWY
+1198 
-1208 GTELGTGWLC
+1208 TGAQEILD
-1218 AIPKKE
+1218 
-1224 GLPPPFFAVF
+1224 
-1234 QRRAGKSTGTSQ
+1234 
-1246 RYVV
+1246 

>member
-38 RCWLWLALAAF
+38 RCWLWLALAVF

-64 AAPPKD
+64 AEPPKD

-160 DVSRADYAAMLSDTA
+160 DVSRADYASLLSDTA

-196 TGLLRPRLLLPHER
+196 TGLLRPRLLLPHEH

-318 GAQKKRGLGVVALVL
+318 GAQKKRGLGIVALVL

-340 CAISWGE
+340 CAVSWGE

-361 TVDILL
+361 TVDTLL
-367 YEAPAFTDGFT
+367 YEAPGFTDGFT
-378 DGTYP
+378 DGAYP
-383 SFRTTT
+383 TFRTAT
-389 NTAGEKYVTLC
+389 NPAGEKYVTMFNDLGY
-400 DAWGSTSIYGPME
+400 ALIYGPME
-413 EYTLEKQSFYAL
+413 EYKLEKQSFYAL
-425 FGSTKASPVDDL
+425 FGNTRDASPVDDL
-437 IQNNKSAWSGH
+437 MQHNKSAWTGY
-448 CEEASDGQPNQVY
+448 CEEAKDSQPYQAY
-461 LLKQKDGSV
+461 LLEQEDGTI
-470 YLGLAGDYEE
+470 YLGLSADYAE
-480 DGSELFCSVFRLN
+480 DGSECFCMVYRLN
-493 EQVNPIYASMDDYA
+493 GQINPIYASMDDYA
-507 AACVEDLKKGT
+507 AERVAELKKGT
-518 MTYSVSENNDYAS
+518 MTYSVSENNEYAS

-544 QLEQADSLGNLS
+544 QLEQGDSLGNLS

-578 MQIDVIGG
+578 AQINIVGG
-586 QELTDDGYLNENW
+586 QELTDDGYLNEHW

-611 EKTGYQVIGTYTG
+611 EKTGYQIIGTYTG

-643 HDFYVDYAGLDL
+643 HDFYIDYAGLNE
-655 PKMFIPDLLND
+655 PKMYIPDLVDGLVE
-666 TAADGYGRAN
+666 DGYGHGN
-676 QCEAR
+676 SVEGR
-681 LISGD
+681 LVSG
-686 GSYYFYAPITAW
+686 STYNFCYYYVPITGW
-698 ACNPGTE
+698 ACSPGTDY
-705 FWYSR
+705 WYSR
-710 YDTGSYFNAKKLEQ
+710 YDTGSYFSVKKLERGIN
-724 SLDEAKAEWE
+724 DAKAEWE
-734 STGAKA
+734 STGVTG
-740 EKTDAGWRFVTHE
+740 EKVDTGCWRYVTHE

-758 IVTLFDA
+758 IVTLFA
-765 PDGTCYEV
+765 GPNNTTYEV
-773 TTHWT
+773 EIHWL
-778 FDGSTEENQWGWNR
+778 FDGSSEENQWGWNH
-792 DRAVEGEA
+792 DRAVEEEA

-806 VNSFR
+806 VKHFTINGG
-811 TSKILFTDGSP
+811 IYFTDGSSD
-822 NGSESSDPAP
+822 SESPA
-832 DDTAFQ
+832 DTAFLT
-838 ADLQLA
+838 DLQLA

-868 SAPTV
+868 AAPTV

-894 VPPGGGNPLA
+894 VPPRGGNPLA

-975 VDILAFCPASGE
+975 VDILAFCPAGGE

-1007 KPIDKPKNLD
+1007 KPIDKPKKLD

-1198 IQLRDDGRWY
+1198 IQLKDDGRWY
-1208 GTELGTGWLC
+1208 GTELGTGW
-1218 AIPKKE
+1218 
-1224 GLPPPFFAVF
+1224 
-1234 QRRAGKSTGTSQ
+1234 
-1246 RYVV
+1246 

>member
-89 GDMAEKSGQSPAQVR
+89 GDMAEKSGQSPAAVR

-114 PEQKTTRYIPVT
+114 PAQKTTRYIPVT

-144 GVSYALFRRT
+144 GLSYALFRRT

-160 DVSRADYAAMLSDTA
+160 DVARADYAAMLSDTA

-196 TGLLRPRLLLPHER
+196 TGLLCPRLLLPHER

-340 CAISWGE
+340 CATSWGS
-347 RAQKNDDPFADKSY
+347 RDASTAPFDGSRYNPMFVFGNSELTTGKDFRPLYYVSDGNGFSVQLSQGNGAKSVALTY
-361 TVDILL
+361 GSTVAVYMPLESVTL
-367 YEAPAFTDGFT
+367 TQENF
-378 DGTYP
+378 DGTLLPDLDTLRGDNKAAWRVQLPDNFDDHDPEASPNLVFLLEQEDGTLYLCIGYHFEGGDAFPEDTDRIRWVYRLEKEDDTLYP
-383 SFRTTT
+383 SM
-389 NTAGEKYVTLC
+389 
-400 DAWGSTSIYGPME
+400 DA
-413 EYTLEKQSFYAL
+413 
-425 FGSTKASPVDDL
+425 
-437 IQNNKSAWSGH
+437 
-448 CEEASDGQPNQVY
+448 
-461 LLKQKDGSV
+461 
-470 YLGLAGDYEE
+470 
-480 DGSELFCSVFRLN
+480 
-493 EQVNPIYASMDDYA
+493 YA
-507 AACVEDLKKGT
+507 AAQVEKLKKST
-518 MTYSVSENNDYAS
+518 MSYCTSEDGNYAS
-531 RSIEDTVADVRVT
+531 QVAEDTVADVRVT
-544 QLEQADSLGNLS
+544 QLEQGDSLGNLS

-578 MQIDVIGG
+578 VEIEPVGG
-586 QELTDDGYLNENW
+586 QYVTDDGYLRESW
-599 THYLTVLHYTYG
+599 THYLTVLRYTSG

-624 NDGLWYNGCSYSGE
+624 NDGLWYDGCNYSGE

-643 HDFYVDYAGLDL
+643 HDFYIDYAGLDL
-655 PKMFIPDLLND
+655 PKMFIPNLLN
-666 TAADGYGRAN
+666 AATDGYGRAN

-800 VILQAM
+800 EVLRAM
-806 VNSFR
+806 VRSF
-811 TSKILFTDGSP
+811 TVNWDADAAA
-822 NGSESSDPAP
+822 DPAL
-832 DDTAFQ
+832 DDSDFQ

-844 SNGGASWLSLNT
+844 SNGGAAWMFLYRDNAAITDRDMLNVTPTVRLDECSYALLHDKFTPADGARSLTLWLSNNDSSHLAFFEGT
-856 DGMAVGGHDPKD
+856 DI
-868 SAPTV
+868 
-873 LLDTCDYKE
+873 
-882 YDPSESSPSGSA
+882 
-894 VPPGGGNPLA
+894 
-904 LCLSLSNSARFTF
+904 
-917 YEGSDFM
+917 M
-924 LYQHGD
+924 LYQRD
-930 TRYYK
+930 DAYYYK
-935 VSSYG
+935 VSDYG
-940 DYATIFD
+940 DYATLYD
-947 AMLAWYNKTPDKEAT
+947 AMLAWFNSAQSGTEPSDASSAT
-962 FESDLVLASNAAT
+962 TTNAVSRDSLIKA
-975 VDILAFCPASGE
+975 A
-987 SGSHAPL
+987 
-994 LTGYSVALDSYEY
+994 DSYVDLGGYLWYTAGGKFCRWHEGGSVETIDTL
-1007 KPIDKPKNLD
+1007 PIDYLNDAPVSASLSTQDNRILMSYHIGGATMGTYVTELYNSDGEQYVKIDGYESIAFDNHGNIVKTLQFPPAQNNLSISYD
-1017 GLDSVELWPHNAQ
+1017 
-1030 ATCLIFYKGTNTVK
+1030 
-1044 YVSGKS
+1044 SGKTWTS
-1050 ERYYR
+1050 IGDADYFYGSVTEDGSSISYFPGALEIRDGYVYTT
-1055 AVGDFSIV
+1055 AV
-1063 DNDGR
+1063 
-1068 TLYDLMRV
+1068 YDI
-1076 WYDTAEYSDML
+1076 DHQK
-1087 TSDVRAQS
+1087 TSDPL
-1095 KSFSWQEAAQ
+1095 
-1105 NWANAYYGTQK
+1105 
-1116 EVTSGSIYKFTWLNV
+1116 VTHS
-1131 TVNPAEET
+1131 
-1139 TQAKRKAGE
+1139 
-1148 IDDNTYCFAVRV
+1148 VRV
-1160 EFTAESANA
+1160 N
-1169 LQSAMAGNTVKCEN
+1169 LK
-1183 PAAPKDAYEF
+1183 
-1193 YRCCT
+1193 
-1198 IQLRDDGRWY
+1198 
-1208 GTELGTGWLC
+1208 TGAQEILD
-1218 AIPKKE
+1218 
-1224 GLPPPFFAVF
+1224 
-1234 QRRAGKSTGTSQ
+1234 
-1246 RYVV
+1246 

>member
-49 LLLPVDFSVKNAPVQ
+49 LLLPIDFSVKNAPVQ

-114 PEQKTTRYIPVT
+114 PEQKMTRYIPVT

-144 GVSYALFRRT
+144 GISYAHFRRT

-160 DVSRADYAAMLSDTA
+160 DVARADYASLLSDTA

-196 TGLLRPRLLLPHER
+196 TGLLRPRLLLPHEH

-340 CAISWGE
+340 CAVSWGE

-361 TVDILL
+361 TVDTLL
-367 YEAPAFTDGFT
+367 YEAPGFTDGFT
-378 DGTYP
+378 DGAYP
-383 SFRTTT
+383 TFRTAT
-389 NTAGEKYVTLC
+389 NPAGEKYVTMFNDLGY
-400 DAWGSTSIYGPME
+400 ALIYGPME
-413 EYTLEKQSFYAL
+413 EYKLEKQSFYAL
-425 FGSTKASPVDDL
+425 FGNTRDASPVDDL
-437 IQNNKSAWSGH
+437 MQHNKSAWTGY
-448 CEEASDGQPNQVY
+448 CEEAKDSQPYQAYFLEQEDGTI
-461 LLKQKDGSV
+461 
-470 YLGLAGDYEE
+470 YLGLSADYAE
-480 DGSELFCSVFRLN
+480 DGSECFCMVYRLN
-493 EQVNPIYASMDDYA
+493 EQINPIYASMDDYA
-507 AACVEDLKKGT
+507 AMCVEDLKKGT

-544 QLEQADSLGNLS
+544 QLEFADSLGNLS

-578 MQIDVIGG
+578 VEIEPVGG
-586 QELTDDGYLNENW
+586 QYVTDDGYLRESW

-611 EKTGYQVIGTYTG
+611 EQTGYQVIGTYTG
-624 NDGLWYNGCSYSGE
+624 NDGLWYNGCNYSGE

-643 HDFYVDYAGLDL
+643 HDFYIDYAGLDL
-655 PKMFIPDLLND
+655 PKMFIPNLLN
-666 TAADGYGRAN
+666 AATDGYGRAN

-811 TSKILFTDGSP
+811 TSKILPTTDP
-822 NGSESSDPAP
+822 VLDDPA
-832 DDTAFQ
+832 FK

-844 SNGGASWLSLNT
+844 TNGGASWMYLSKNSA
-856 DGMAVGGHDPKD
+856 AVSDCNMRNVT
-868 SAPTV
+868 PTV
-873 LLDTCDYKE
+873 KLDECSYALLNEEFTPDDGKQT
-882 YDPSESSPSGSA
+882 
-894 VPPGGGNPLA
+894 LT
-904 LCLSLSNSARFTF
+904 LWLSNNDSSHLAF
-917 YEGSDFM
+917 YEGTNVM
-924 LYQHGD
+924 LYQRD
-930 TRYYK
+930 DARYYK
-935 VSSYG
+935 VSNFG
-940 DYATIFD
+940 DYATLYD
-947 AMLAWYNKTPDKEAT
+947 AMLAWFNSAQSGTEP
-962 FESDLVLASNAAT
+962 SDASSTTTTNAVSRDSLIKA
-975 VDILAFCPASGE
+975 A
-987 SGSHAPL
+987 
-994 LTGYSVALDSYEY
+994 DSYVDLGGYLWYTAGGKFCRWRE
-1007 KPIDKPKNLD
+1007 
-1017 GLDSVELWPHNAQ
+1017 GGSVETVCDLPLDYDTPVSASLSTQDNRILMNYHIGG
-1030 ATCLIFYKGTNTVK
+1030 ATMGSFIT
-1044 YVSGKS
+1044 
-1050 ERYYR
+1050 
-1055 AVGDFSIV
+1055 D
-1063 DNDGR
+1063 
-1068 TLYDLMRV
+1068 LYDTDGKKLSSINGYNAIAISGDIIVMTDHFMPTPNNLSIS
-1076 WYDTAEYSDML
+1076 YDCGKTFTEFGDKDWFYGSAL
-1087 TSDVRAQS
+1087 TED
-1095 KSFSWQEAAQ
+1095 
-1105 NWANAYYGTQK
+1105 GTY
-1116 EVTSGSIYKFTWLNV
+1116 VTSVSSSLEIRDGYVYTTAVYDINHEKSDDPLV
-1131 TVNPAEET
+1131 TH
-1139 TQAKRKAGE
+1139 
-1148 IDDNTYCFAVRV
+1148 AVRI
-1160 EFTAESANA
+1160 SI
-1169 LQSAMAGNTVKCEN
+1169 K
-1183 PAAPKDAYEF
+1183 
-1193 YRCCT
+1193 
-1198 IQLRDDGRWY
+1198 
-1208 GTELGTGWLC
+1208 TGAQEILD
-1218 AIPKKE
+1218 
-1224 GLPPPFFAVF
+1224 
-1234 QRRAGKSTGTSQ
+1234 
-1246 RYVV
+1246 

>member
-114 PEQKTTRYIPVT
+114 PAQKTTRYIPVT

-175 RDLGVSAPEMI
+175 RDLGMSAPEMI

-224 CHLKRRDMLLKLVLL
+224 CHLKRRDMLLKLVQL

-262 ELACDSAATDGLE
+262 ELACDSAATDGLDRA
-275 LPERAAYSRT
+275 ERAAYSRT

-318 GAQKKRGLGVVALVL
+318 GAQKKRGLGIVALVL

-340 CAISWGE
+340 CAVSWGE

-361 TVDILL
+361 TVDTLL
-367 YEAPAFTDGFT
+367 YEAPGFTDGFT
-378 DGTYP
+378 DGAYP
-383 SFRTTT
+383 TFRTAT
-389 NTAGEKYVTLC
+389 NPAGEKYVTMFNDLGY
-400 DAWGSTSIYGPME
+400 ALIYGPME
-413 EYTLEKQSFYAL
+413 EYKLEKQSFYAL
-425 FGSTKASPVDDL
+425 FGNTRDASPVDDL
-437 IQNNKSAWSGH
+437 MQHNKSAWTGY
-448 CEEASDGQPNQVY
+448 CEEAKDSQPYQAY
-461 LLKQKDGSV
+461 LLEQEDGTI
-470 YLGLAGDYEE
+470 YLGLSADYAE
-480 DGSELFCSVFRLN
+480 DGSECFCMVYQL
-493 EQVNPIYASMDDYA
+493 EKEDDTIYASMDDYA
-507 AACVEDLKKGT
+507 AERVAELKKGT
-518 MTYSVSENNDYAS
+518 MTYSVSENNEYAS

-544 QLEQADSLGNLS
+544 QLEFADSLGNLS

-611 EKTGYQVIGTYTG
+611 EKTGYQIIGTYTG

-643 HDFYVDYAGLDL
+643 HDFYIDYAGLDL

-800 VILQAM
+800 EVLRAM
-806 VNSFR
+806 VRSF
-811 TSKILFTDGSP
+811 TVNWDADAAA
-822 NGSESSDPAP
+822 DPAL
-832 DDTAFQ
+832 DDSDFQ

-844 SNGGASWLSLNT
+844 SNGGAAWMFLYRDNAAITDRDMLNVTPTVRLDECSYALLHDKFTPADGARSLTLWLSNNDSSHLVFFEDT
-856 DGMAVGGHDPKD
+856 DI
-868 SAPTV
+868 
-873 LLDTCDYKE
+873 
-882 YDPSESSPSGSA
+882 
-894 VPPGGGNPLA
+894 
-904 LCLSLSNSARFTF
+904 
-917 YEGSDFM
+917 M
-924 LYQHGD
+924 LYQRD
-930 TRYYK
+930 DAYYYK
-935 VSSYG
+935 VSDYG
-940 DYATIFD
+940 DYATLYD
-947 AMLAWYNKTPDKEAT
+947 AMLAWFNSAQSGTEPSDASSATTTNAVSRDSLIKAADSYVDLGGYLWYTADGKFCRWHEGGSVETLRELPYNDVTDQPAIAT
-962 FESDLVLASNAAT
+962 LA
-975 VDILAFCPASGE
+975 VEYDQ
-987 SGSHAPL
+987 
-994 LTGYSVALDSYEY
+994 VALRWHIGGATTGTTMLELYGADGKRTME
-1007 KPIDKPKNLD
+1007 LD
-1017 GLDSVELWPHNAQ
+1017 GSAP
-1030 ATCLIFYKGTNTVK
+1030 
-1044 YVSGKS
+1044 
-1050 ERYYR
+1050 
-1055 AVGDFSIV
+1055 
-1063 DNDGR
+1063 
-1068 TLYDLMRV
+1068 
-1076 WYDTAEYSDML
+1076 
-1087 TSDVRAQS
+1087 
-1095 KSFSWQEAAQ
+1095 
-1105 NWANAYYGTQK
+1105 
-1116 EVTSGSIYKFTWLNV
+1116 
-1131 TVNPAEET
+1131 
-1139 TQAKRKAGE
+1139 
-1148 IDDNTYCFAVRV
+1148 FAI
-1160 EFTAESANA
+1160 S
-1169 LQSAMAGNTVKCEN
+1169 GNTVVKLLSFPPTTGNLLLSTDGGKTWSAIGDADWFYGSVTEDSSGSTSYALADLTIRDGYVYTTAVYDVHHEKSN
-1183 PAAPKDAYEF
+1183 APLVTHAVRISIK
-1193 YRCCT
+1193 
-1198 IQLRDDGRWY
+1198 
-1208 GTELGTGWLC
+1208 TGAQEILD
-1218 AIPKKE
+1218 
-1224 GLPPPFFAVF
+1224 
-1234 QRRAGKSTGTSQ
+1234 
-1246 RYVV
+1246 

>member
-17 LAILAMLVLKP
+17 LAILAMLILKP

-49 LLLPVDFSVKNAPVQ
+49 LLLPIDFSVKNAPVQ
-64 AAPPKD
+64 AEPPKD

-104 DTIIQRPVTN
+104 NTIIQRPVTN

-160 DVSRADYAAMLSDTA
+160 DVARADYAAMLSDTA
-175 RDLGVSAPEMI
+175 HDLGVSAPEMI

-224 CHLKRRDMLLKLVLL
+224 CHLKRHDMLLKLVLL

-262 ELACDSAATDGLE
+262 ELACDSAATDDLDRA
-275 LPERAAYSRT
+275 ERAAYSRT

-318 GAQKKRGLGVVALVL
+318 GAQKKRGLGIVALVL

-340 CAISWGE
+340 CAVSWGE
-347 RAQKNDDPFADKSY
+347 RAQTQKNDDPFADKSY
-361 TVDILL
+361 TVDTLL
-367 YEAPAFTDGFT
+367 YEAPGFTDGFT
-378 DGTYP
+378 DGAYP
-383 SFRTTT
+383 TFRTAT
-389 NTAGEKYVTLC
+389 NPAGEKYVTMFNDLGY
-400 DAWGSTSIYGPME
+400 ALIYGPME
-413 EYTLEKQSFYAL
+413 EYKLEKQSFYAL
-425 FGSTKASPVDDL
+425 FGNTRDASPVDDL
-437 IQNNKSAWSGH
+437 MQHNKSAWTGY
-448 CEEASDGQPNQVY
+448 CEEAKDSQPYQTY
-461 LLKQKDGSV
+461 LLEQEDGTI
-470 YLGLAGDYEE
+470 YLGLSADYAE
-480 DGSELFCSVFRLN
+480 DGSECFCMVYRL
-493 EQVNPIYASMDDYA
+493 EKEDDTIYASMDDYA
-507 AACVEDLKKGT
+507 AERVEDLKKGT

-544 QLEQADSLGNLS
+544 QLEFADSLGNLS

-578 MQIDVIGG
+578 AQINIVGG

-599 THYLTVLHYTYG
+599 THYLTVLHYTSG
-611 EKTGYQVIGTYTG
+611 DTIGYQVIGTSMS
-624 NDGLWYNGCSYSGE
+624 NDGLWYNGCSYGQE
-638 EKYYL
+638 LKYYL
-643 HDFYVDYAGLDL
+643 HDFYIDYAGLDL
-655 PKMFIPDLLND
+655 PKMFIPNLLND

-758 IVTLFDA
+758 VVTLFNG
-765 PDGTCYEV
+765 PNNTCYIVEI
-773 TTHWT
+773 HWL

-800 VILQAM
+800 EVLRAM
-806 VNSFR
+806 VRSF
-811 TSKILFTDGSP
+811 TVNWDADAAA
-822 NGSESSDPAP
+822 DPAL
-832 DDTAFQ
+832 DDSDFQ
-838 ADLQLA
+838 TDLQLA

-868 SAPTV
+868 AAPTV

-894 VPPGGGNPLA
+894 VPPRGGNPLA

-975 VDILAFCPASGE
+975 VDILAFCPAGGE

-1208 GTELGTGWLC
+1208 GTELGTGW
-1218 AIPKKE
+1218 
-1224 GLPPPFFAVF
+1224 
-1234 QRRAGKSTGTSQ
+1234 
-1246 RYVV
+1246 

>member
-38 RCWLWLALAAF
+38 RCWLWLALAVF

-70 YTLFVGTDKTAIQ
+70 YTLFVGTDKTTIQ

-196 TGLLRPRLLLPHER
+196 TGLLRPRLLLPHEH

-318 GAQKKRGLGVVALVL
+318 GAQKKRGLGIVALVL

-340 CAISWGE
+340 CAVSWGE
-347 RAQKNDDPFADKSY
+347 RAQTQKNDDPFADKSY

-507 AACVEDLKKGT
+507 AERVAELKKGT
-518 MTYSVSENNDYAS
+518 MTYSVSENNEYAS

-544 QLEQADSLGNLS
+544 QLEFADSLGNLS

-578 MQIDVIGG
+578 AQINIVGG

-599 THYLTVLHYTYG
+599 THYLTVLHYTSG
-611 EKTGYQVIGTYTG
+611 EQTGYQILGTSMS
-624 NDGLWYNGCSYSGE
+624 NDGLWYNGCSYGQE
-638 EKYYL
+638 LKYYL
-643 HDFYVDYAGLDL
+643 HDFYIDYAGLDL
-655 PKMFIPDLLND
+655 PKMYIPNLVDG
-666 TAADGYGRAN
+666 TVTDGYGHGN
-676 QCEAR
+676 SVEGR
-681 LISGD
+681 LVSD
-686 GSYYFYAPITAW
+686 STYNFCYYYVPITGW
-698 ACNPGTE
+698 ACSPGTDY
-705 FWYSR
+705 WYSR
-710 YDTGSYFNAKKLEQ
+710 YDTGSYFSVKKLERGIN
-724 SLDEAKAEWE
+724 DAKAEWE

-758 IVTLFDA
+758 IVTLFA
-765 PDGTCYEV
+765 GPNNTTYEV
-773 TTHWT
+773 EIHWL

-792 DRAVEGEA
+792 DRAVEEEA

-806 VNSFR
+806 VKHFTIDATVRLTQVNASDTAAASTGFDALDAALDALGDMSVFSHALRYHDLSRPSGTEAEEHDNTNIDYRTTMAEQFR
-811 TSKILFTDGSP
+811 QYSWKEAGDLYHPGNEEFMVSCGRWTFILFGNYKNVLSFYDWGDGQEEGIYYSYEITNTGAETAAWDAFCEWYEKTAADSGTQASTAVAANTVSRASITKSADSYVDNDDYLWYISGGKLCRWREGSAVETICTLPIDSLTDSPVRATLSIRGSRVALNYHIGGATMGTYVTDLYNYDGKLYVKIDGYESIAFDNHGNIVKTLQFP
-822 NGSESSDPAP
+822 PAQNNLSISYDTGKTWTAIGDADYFYGSVTENNDSISYAPADLSIRDGYVYTTAVYDINHEKSSDP
-832 DDTAFQ
+832 
-838 ADLQLA
+838 
-844 SNGGASWLSLNT
+844 
-856 DGMAVGGHDPKD
+856 
-868 SAPTV
+868 
-873 LLDTCDYKE
+873 
-882 YDPSESSPSGSA
+882 
-894 VPPGGGNPLA
+894 
-904 LCLSLSNSARFTF
+904 
-917 YEGSDFM
+917 
-924 LYQHGD
+924 
-930 TRYYK
+930 
-935 VSSYG
+935 
-940 DYATIFD
+940 
-947 AMLAWYNKTPDKEAT
+947 
-962 FESDLVLASNAAT
+962 LVT
-975 VDILAFCPASGE
+975 
-987 SGSHAPL
+987 H
-994 LTGYSVALDSYEY
+994 
-1007 KPIDKPKNLD
+1007 
-1017 GLDSVELWPHNAQ
+1017 
-1030 ATCLIFYKGTNTVK
+1030 
-1044 YVSGKS
+1044 
-1050 ERYYR
+1050 
-1055 AVGDFSIV
+1055 
-1063 DNDGR
+1063 
-1068 TLYDLMRV
+1068 
-1076 WYDTAEYSDML
+1076 
-1087 TSDVRAQS
+1087 
-1095 KSFSWQEAAQ
+1095 
-1105 NWANAYYGTQK
+1105 
-1116 EVTSGSIYKFTWLNV
+1116 
-1131 TVNPAEET
+1131 
-1139 TQAKRKAGE
+1139 
-1148 IDDNTYCFAVRV
+1148 AVRI
-1160 EFTAESANA
+1160 SI
-1169 LQSAMAGNTVKCEN
+1169 K
-1183 PAAPKDAYEF
+1183 
-1193 YRCCT
+1193 
-1198 IQLRDDGRWY
+1198 
-1208 GTELGTGWLC
+1208 TGAQEILD
-1218 AIPKKE
+1218 
-1224 GLPPPFFAVF
+1224 
-1234 QRRAGKSTGTSQ
+1234 
-1246 RYVV
+1246 